1 MRCFYSVRECQK
13 IGFNFY
19 LWYMYIVVE
28 LKYGIFIRFVEFV
41 FDGVKNEFCI
51 IVKLK
56 SECLN
61 L

>member
-1 MRCFYSVRECQK
+1 MLEK

-61 L
+61 LYNFFKR